1 MGRRTRQYTYRLRQ
15 WGAYQ
20 AQGFGLV
27 YRAHLRRPRDTP
39 AVPAV
44 PAVKDATKGSGPSVC
59 KNMNETALSGSP
71 ETDSEVVDVE
81 DEDADAVESAPPTP
95 WPESWYEGGMDLGLQ
110 QFASKV
116 MAECL
121 GQSPDASDDAGIS
134 HRPIAT
140 YAAAQSTRTD
150 AADQRSSPNGP
161 NSAAGRASQAVAAPL
176 GHSNKRRRPA
186 WDGDEDGAEDHGNPK
201 RRQGMEPPW
210 NDADR
215 GPFYACPYQKRY
227 SAESPFCGLP
237 HGSRREFGWDSVSR
251 VK

>member
-1 MGRRTRQYTYRLRQ
+1 MED
-15 WGAYQ
+15 A
-20 AQGFGLV
+20 AKGL
-27 YRAHLRRPRDTP
+27 
-39 AVPAV
+39 
-44 PAVKDATKGSGPSVC
+44 GPSVC
-59 KNMNETALSGSP
+59 NNMNETALSGSQ

-81 DEDADAVESAPPTP
+81 DEDDDAVESAPPTP

-140 YAAAQSTRTD
+140 YAAAQSTQTD

-161 NSAAGRASQAVAAPL
+161 NSAAGRASQAPAAPL

-201 RRQGMEPPW
+201 RRQGMEPPC
-210 NDADR
+210 NDAGR

-227 SAESPFCGLP
+227 PAESPFCGLP